1 LLSSVRAAEILS
13 EVDCCVF
20 GIDLLTEFVIDEL
33 SVGFNLVGE
42 TNCCRSDIVRSN
54 GRCRFVD
61 IADKGELPLGKCL
74 LSLSPESDL

>member
-1 LLSSVRAAEILS
+1 LLSSVREVEILN

-20 GIDLLTEFVIDEL
+20 GIDLFTIDEL
-33 SVGFNLVGE
+33 SDGFNLVGE

-54 GRCRFVD
+54 GRCRLVD
-61 IADKGELPLGKCL
+61 IADKGELSFGKCL